1 MYPLLLLLASLI
13 VLQAGFFLVGLAQ
26 LNMVSK
32 QIPSVVA
39 ACSLILCA
47 VLAMML
53 ASWGLLAISF
63 VVYLAWSMV
72 ESLLLQGRLSHSMLA
87 LAPINLITI
96 IGCMVAF
103 FSNLWVIFVA
113 TYFFHWT
120 LTLVLGKRLMAR
132 YGSK

>member
-1 MYPLLLLLASLI
+1 MYLLLLLLASLI
-13 VLQAGFFLVGLAQ
+13 LLQAGFFLVGLAQ

-39 ACSLILCA
+39 ASLLIVCA
-47 VLAMML
+47 ALAMMVG
-53 ASWGLLAISF
+53 SWELLTISF
-63 VVYLAWSMV
+63 VIYLAWSMI
-72 ESLLLQGRLSHSMLA
+72 ESLLLQGRISHSMLA
-87 LAPINLITI
+87 LAPINLTTI

-103 FSNLWVIFVA
+103 FSNLWIIFAA
-113 TYFFHWT
+113 TYLFHWT